1 MAVIAALA
9 ATASA
14 CSLTEAKAPIEFR
27 AAARPTVPPASRVP
41 CVPGDVP
48 DRDLNQREVMKGWGA
63 DRTEIISCDA
73 RRAAAVAAIDNM
85 PGQETRP

>member
-1 MAVIAALA
+1 MAVIVALA

-14 CSLTEAKAPIEFR
+14 CSLTEAKAPIEYR
-27 AAARPTVPPASRVP
+27 AAARPTVPPSSRVP
-41 CVPGDVP
+41 CAPSDVP
-48 DRDLNQREVMKGWGA
+48 DRDLDQREVTKGWGA

-85 PGQETRP
+85 PAQETKQ